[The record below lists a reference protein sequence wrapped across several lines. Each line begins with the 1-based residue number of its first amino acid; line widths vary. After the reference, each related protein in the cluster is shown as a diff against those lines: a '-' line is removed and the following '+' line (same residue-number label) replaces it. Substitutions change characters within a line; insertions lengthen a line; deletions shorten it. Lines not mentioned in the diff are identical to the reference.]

1 MAIFMA
7 NALAHT
13 NARPKGL
20 VLQSSSYRLKTGY
33 AVTLSVTHRAENF
46 SAIAG
51 TPVDTFRFNYSIV
64 STVVRFDQ
72 SSNVLIAGTCTTWI
86 SATTVGNI
94 KCKVD
99 AADPKTD
106 ANGNLAVFSE
116 IPPTVNKV
124 DVWAWTAADNTVYDN
139 DIHAATV
146 SKITVETHG

>member
-33 AVTLSVTHRAENF
+33 SVTLSVSHRAEDF

-51 TPVDTFRFNYSIV
+51 TSVDTFRFNYSIV
-64 STVVRFDQ
+64 STVVRFDG
-72 SSNVLIAGTCTTWI
+72 SGNVNVNATCTTAI
-86 SATTVGNI
+86 TATTVGNI

-139 DIHAATV
+139 AIHAALV
-146 SKITVETHG
+146 SKITVETYP

>member
-1 MAIFMA
+1 MATFMA
-7 NALAHT
+7 RSLAHT
-13 NARPKGL
+13 SARPKGR
-20 VLQSSSYRLKTGY
+20 VLQSSSYRLTTGY
-33 AVTLSVTHRAENF
+33 SVTISVTHRAEDF

-51 TPVDTFRFNYSIV
+51 TSVDTFRFNYSIV

-124 DVWAWTAADNTVYDN
+124 DVWAWTTTPTTVYDN
-139 DIHAATV
+139 DVHAAAA
-146 SKITVETHG
+146 SKVTVETYP